1 MVAQTDGVLNFTII
15 MTTSSGVL
23 TSDMILQAID
33 QNNATDMPSTPS
45 GSTADSQ
52 AMQYI
57 IPLCIFIVLCLLAV
71 MVITFM
77 INSLLA
83 YLSLLSLSLIIR
95 ANHTKDGL
103 GFSGIPGI
111 FKDALILCIKIIFIP
126 M

>member
-1 MVAQTDGVLNFTII
+1 MVAQRDGVLNSTML

-23 TSDMILQAID
+23 TSDMILQSID
-33 QNNATDMPSTPS
+33 QNNATDMPTTPS
-45 GSTADSQ
+45 GSTDDSQ

-83 YLSLLSLSLIIR
+83 YLISLSLS
-95 ANHTKDGL
+95 
-103 GFSGIPGI
+103 
-111 FKDALILCIKIIFIP
+111 
-126 M
+126 

>member
-1 MVAQTDGVLNFTII
+1 MVAQRDGVINFTMI
-15 MTTSSGVL
+15 MTSSSGVL
-23 TSDMILQAID
+23 TSDMILQSVD
-33 QNNATDMPSTPS
+33 QNNATDLPSTPS

-83 YLSLLSLSLIIR
+83 YLTSFSLSLII
-95 ANHTKDGL
+95 
-103 GFSGIPGI
+103 
-111 FKDALILCIKIIFIP
+111 
-126 M
+126 

>member
-1 MVAQTDGVLNFTII
+1 MVAQTDGVLNFTI

-23 TSDMILQAID
+23 TSDMILQSID
-33 QNNATDMPSTPS
+33 QNATDMPSTPS

-83 YLSLLSLSLIIR
+83 YLILLSLS
-95 ANHTKDGL
+95 
-103 GFSGIPGI
+103 
-111 FKDALILCIKIIFIP
+111 
-126 M
+126 

>member
-1 MVAQTDGVLNFTII
+1 MVAQRDGVLNFTMI
-15 MTTSSGVL
+15 MTTPSGVL
-23 TSDMILQAID
+23 KSDMLLQTID

-57 IPLCIFIVLCLLAV
+57 IPLCIFIVLSLLAV

-83 YLSLLSLSLIIR
+83 YLVSLSL
-95 ANHTKDGL
+95 L
-103 GFSGIPGI
+103 
-111 FKDALILCIKIIFIP
+111 
-126 M
+126 

>member
-1 MVAQTDGVLNFTII
+1 MVAQRDGVPNSTMV

-23 TSDMILQAID
+23 TSDMILQSTD
-33 QNNATDMPSTPS
+33 ENNATDMPSTPS

-77 INSLLA
+77 INILLA
-83 YLSLLSLSLIIR
+83 YLISLSLS
-95 ANHTKDGL
+95 
-103 GFSGIPGI
+103 
-111 FKDALILCIKIIFIP
+111 
-126 M
+126 

>member
-1 MVAQTDGVLNFTII
+1 MVAQRDEVLNFTVI

-23 TSDMILQAID
+23 TSDMILLSID

-83 YLSLLSLSLIIR
+83 YLILLSLS
-95 ANHTKDGL
+95 
-103 GFSGIPGI
+103 
-111 FKDALILCIKIIFIP
+111 
-126 M
+126 

>member
-1 MVAQTDGVLNFTII
+1 MLNFTMI
-15 MTTSSGVL
+15 MTTSSEGL
-23 TSDMILQAID
+23 TSDMIVQSID
-33 QNNATDMPSTPS
+33 QNNATDLPSTPS

-83 YLSLLSLSLIIR
+83 YLISRSLS
-95 ANHTKDGL
+95 
-103 GFSGIPGI
+103 
-111 FKDALILCIKIIFIP
+111 
-126 M
+126 